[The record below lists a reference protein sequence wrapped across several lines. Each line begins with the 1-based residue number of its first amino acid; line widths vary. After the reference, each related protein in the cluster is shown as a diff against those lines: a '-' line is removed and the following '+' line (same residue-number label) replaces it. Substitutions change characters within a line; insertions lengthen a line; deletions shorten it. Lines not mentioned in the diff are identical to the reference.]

1 MKNLS
6 RPLLFATT
14 ILFLGTSCSVF
25 KKKGE
30 GCPSDGRNVGAEKLL
45 SEPPKKKA
53 KWRGPKSYDM

>member
-1 MKNLS
+1 MKHRVYLVITAAY
-6 RPLLFATT
+6 LV
-14 ILFLGTSCSVF
+14 LGSSCSVF

-53 KWRGPKSYDM
+53 KWRGPKSYDF